1 MATVSTQL
9 QTRTRTAA
17 PVVER
22 CYDLLTVAQ
31 ACGVTDLTDG
41 KYVDERNDRAA
52 YLAAQDRQAEYL
64 LGQVQCGPGTRLL
77 DIGCGYGR
85 MLEHAGRRGAN
96 AIGITIS
103 PPQVAAGRDRSL
115 DVREL
120 NYRDIFAEPHPLS
133 SRRFSNNVV
142 SSDQSIESPW
152 EHAFDAIVA
161 NGSLE
166 HFVQV
171 RDALMGLTDEIYE
184 EFFATCRR
192 LLADGG
198 RLVTTAIH
206 FREPGQFDPEIIE
219 RGHHALPRGSD
230 EYQFAMLVDL
240 FGGWYPEPH
249 QLERCASSYFDLETE
264 EDGTRDYHLTS
275 EHWLQ
280 QFKHRLRSSPRLWA
294 AMGRQFWRRPQAAWA
309 MLQLQLVDQAWA
321 WQFRPPAPM
330 QLWRQT
336 WIAK

>member
-9 QTRTRTAA
+9 QTRTSA

-22 CYDLLTVAQ
+22 CYDLLTVAP
-31 ACGVTDLTDG
+31 ACGITDLTDG

-64 LGQVQCGPGTRLL
+64 LDQVQCGAGTRLL

-85 MLEHAGRRGAN
+85 VLEYAGRRGAK

-103 PPQVAAGRDRSL
+103 PPQVAAGRARGL

-120 NYRDIFAEPHPLS
+120 NYRDIFAEPHPLLP
-133 SRRFSNNVV
+133 RRFSSEVN
-142 SSDQSIESPW
+142 SSHQTIESPW
-152 EHAFDAIVA
+152 EHAFDALVA
-161 NGSLE
+161 NGSPE

-171 RDALMGLTDEIYE
+171 GDATAGRTEEIYE
-184 EFFATCRR
+184 EFFAICHR

-198 RLVTTAIH
+198 QLVTTAIH
-206 FREPGQFDPEIIE
+206 FREPGQFEPAMIE
-219 RGHHALPRGSD
+219 RGHRALPRGSD
-230 EYQFAMLVDL
+230 EYQFAVLVDL
-240 FGGWYPEPH
+240 FGGWYPEPQ
-249 QLERCASSYFDLETE
+249 QLERCAAPYFDLEAE
-264 EDGTRDYHLTS
+264 EDGTRDYHRTS
-275 EHWLQ
+275 EYWLR

-294 AMGRQFWRRPQAAWA
+294 ALGRQFWAHPRAAWA

-330 QLWRQT
+330 RLWRQT
-336 WIAK
+336 WVAK